1 MEYLCRQNSG
11 NPLIVD
17 TMNTKYV
24 DLFVEYLQK
33 DCGYRES
40 NIRTNTYKYDGNEY
54 GRVEVLSDGYVI
66 QAFVLMSAEHCR
78 KLDKRFPF
86 YRTYSQWNDYGFLT
100 PPACN
105 VAVFRTESNKWEIHS
120 SSDLRLELTSPTFLN
135 YDAAV
140 ERFNRRLAYVG
151 NKKLKKVVS
160 RLSFSFLA
168 IVVIYAAAHV
178 LSANGLFG
186 DYYVPLNSDIVSI
199 IVISMIL
206 LLLPPL
212 IPYIKSVTI
221 KGISLDLNQD

>member
-1 MEYLCRQNSG
+1 
-11 NPLIVD
+11 
-17 TMNTKYV
+17 MNTKYV

-33 DCGYRES
+33 DCGYRDS
-40 NIRTNTYKYDGNEY
+40 NIRTNTYKYEGKEY

-105 VAVFRTESNKWEIHS
+105 VAVFRPELEEWEIHS

-151 NKKLKKVVS
+151 NKKLKSVVS

-168 IVVIYAAAHV
+168 IVAIYVTAHIV
-178 LSANGLFG
+178 SANGLLCDF
-186 DYYVPLNSDIVSI
+186 DLPLNSAVISVF
-199 IVISMIL
+199 VISMIL

-212 IPYIKSVTI
+212 IPYIKSITI

>member
-1 MEYLCRQNSG
+1 
-11 NPLIVD
+11 
-17 TMNTKYV
+17 MNTKYV

-33 DCGYRES
+33 DCGYLDR
-40 NIRTNTYKYDGNEY
+40 NIRKNTYKYDGKEY

-78 KLDKRFPF
+78 NLDKRFPF

-105 VAVFRTESNKWEIHS
+105 VAVYRPELDKWEIHN
-120 SSDLRLELTSPTFLN
+120 SSDLKLELTSPTFLN

-140 ERFNRRLAYVG
+140 ERFNRRLAFVG
-151 NKKLKKVVS
+151 NKKLKRVVS
-160 RLSFSFLA
+160 RLSFSYLA
-168 IVVIYAAAHV
+168 IVAIYVTAHI
-178 LSANGLFG
+178 LSANGLLCDF
-186 DYYVPLNSDIVSI
+186 DLPLNSAVISVF
-199 IVISMIL
+199 VISMIL

-212 IPYIKSVTI
+212 IPYIKSITI